1 MHIPAIV
8 LFLSS
13 TFLLGCPQAYAE
25 TVPAATPEQLQ
36 ALNTRIQALQVQRHT
51 TRSEYDRL
59 QQLLQLS
66 EEEIGNT
73 ADKLSAL
80 TEELNDKQHILTD
93 LRNRQQNQHIQLAQ
107 QRKILAQ
114 QIRAAYMVGRQDYL
128 KLWLNQQDPFAVGR
142 VLGYY
147 DYFNRARVQQ
157 IEIINKSL
165 EQIQLLERTI
175 QQQTIELNRV
185 LSHQGSKREE
195 LAGNYQERQQI
206 LAQLTNTLEA
216 QDQELKKLQEDK
228 QHLESLLGSLSE
240 VSKVIPPPASNVN
253 FAQLK
258 GQLPKPTTGQVFKQ
272 FGDSLIGSLKSQGIM
287 FKAGLGD
294 KVNAVA
300 AGRVVFAQWFRN
312 YGNLVILDHQ
322 QGYMSLYAHNRSLH
336 VKAGDWVETG
346 TNLASVGDSGGRDM
360 AALYFEIRY
369 QGSPVNPA
377 GWLKGMN

>member
-36 ALNTRIQALQVQRHT
+36 ALNTRIQALQAQRHT

-272 FGDSLIGSLKSQGIM
+272 FGESLIGSLKSQGMI

-369 QGSPVNPA
+369 QGSPVNPV

>member
-1 MHIPAIV
+1 VHIPAIII
-8 LFLSS
+8 FLSS
-13 TFLLGCPQAYAE
+13 ALLLGYPQAYAE

-36 ALNTRIQALQVQRHT
+36 ALNTRIQALQAQRHS

-157 IEIINKSL
+157 IESINKSL

-185 LSHQGSKREE
+185 LSHQGTKREE

-206 LAQLTNTLEA
+206 LTQLANTLEA

-228 QHLESLLGSLSE
+228 QHLESLLGGLSE

-258 GQLPKPTTGQVFKQ
+258 GQLPKPTSGQVFKQ
-272 FGDSLIGSLKSQGIM
+272 FGESLIGSLKSQGMM

-322 QGYMSLYAHNRSLH
+322 QGYMSLYAHNRSLY
-336 VKAGDWVETG
+336 VKAGDWVEAG
-346 TNLASVGDSGGRDM
+346 ANLATVGDSGGRDM

-377 GWLKGMN
+377 GWLKGGS

>member
-1 MHIPAIV
+1 MHIPAIA
-8 LFLSS
+8 LFLSCAL
-13 TFLLGCPQAYAE
+13 LLGCPQAYAE
-25 TVPAATPEQLQ
+25 TVPTATPEQLQ
-36 ALNTRIQALQVQRHT
+36 ALNTRIQALQAQRHT

-206 LAQLTNTLEA
+206 LTQLANTLEA

-228 QHLESLLGSLSE
+228 QHLESLLGGLSE

-272 FGDSLIGSLKSQGIM
+272 FGESLIGSLKSQGMM

-322 QGYMSLYAHNRSLH
+322 QGYMSLYAHNRSLY
-336 VKAGDWVETG
+336 VIAGDWVEAG
-346 TNLASVGDSGGRDM
+346 ANLATVGDSGGRDM

>member
-1 MHIPAIV
+1 MYIPAIII
-8 LFLSS
+8 FLSS
-13 TFLLGCPQAYAE
+13 ALLLGCPQAYAE
-25 TVPAATPEQLQ
+25 TVSTATPEQLQ
-36 ALNTRIQALQVQRHT
+36 ALNTRIQALQAQRHT

-272 FGDSLIGSLKSQGIM
+272 FGESLIGSLKSQGMI

-322 QGYMSLYAHNRSLH
+322 QGYMSLYAHNRSLY
-336 VKAGDWVETG
+336 VKAGDWVEAG
-346 TNLASVGDSGGRDM
+346 ANLATVGDSGGRDM

>member
-1 MHIPAIV
+1 MHIPAIA

-13 TFLLGCPQAYAE
+13 ALLLGCPQAYAE
-25 TVPAATPEQLQ
+25 TVPTATPEQLQ

-206 LAQLTNTLEA
+206 LTQLANTLEA

-228 QHLESLLGSLSE
+228 QHLESLLGGLSE
-240 VSKVIPPPASNVN
+240 ISKVILPPASNVN
-253 FAQLK
+253 FVQLK

-272 FGDSLIGSLKSQGIM
+272 FGDSLIGSLKSQGMM

-322 QGYMSLYAHNRSLH
+322 QGYMSLYAHNRSLY
-336 VKAGDWVETG
+336 VKAGDWVEAG
-346 TNLASVGDSGGRDM
+346 ANLATVGDSGGRDM

-377 GWLKGMN
+377 GWLKGGS

>member
-13 TFLLGCPQAYAE
+13 ALLLGYPQANAE
-25 TVPAATPEQLQ
+25 TVPTATPEQLKE
-36 ALNTRIQALQVQRHT
+36 LNARIQALQAQRHT

-73 ADKLSAL
+73 AEKLAAL
-80 TEELNDKQHILTD
+80 TEELSDKQHILTD
-93 LRNRQQNQHIQLAQ
+93 LRNRQQSQHIQLAQ

-114 QIRAAYMVGRQDYL
+114 QIRAAYMIGRQDYL
-128 KLWLNQQDPFAVGR
+128 KLWLNQQDPFVVGR

-157 IEIINKSL
+157 IENINKSL

-175 QQQTIELNRV
+175 QQQTIELNRL
-185 LSHQGSKREE
+185 LSRQGDKRQE

-206 LAQLTNTLEA
+206 LAQLANTLEA

-228 QHLESLLGSLSE
+228 QHLESLLGGLTEASKTILQP
-240 VSKVIPPPASNVN
+240 VSTVN

-258 GQLPKPTTGQVFKQ
+258 GQLPKPTAGQIFKP
-272 FGDSLIGSLKSQGIM
+272 FGEPLIGSLKSQGVM

-294 KVNAVA
+294 KVSAIA

-312 YGNLVILDHQ
+312 YGNLVIVDHQ

-336 VKAGDWVETG
+336 VKAGDWVDAGANIAT
-346 TNLASVGDSGGRDM
+346 VGDSGGHDM

-377 GWLKGMN
+377 GWLR

>member
-1 MHIPAIV
+1 MHIPAIII
-8 LFLSS
+8 FLSS
-13 TFLLGCPQAYAE
+13 ALLLGCPQAYAE

-36 ALNTRIQALQVQRHT
+36 ALNTRIQALQAQRHS

-157 IEIINKSL
+157 IESINKSL

-185 LSHQGSKREE
+185 LSHQGTKREE

-206 LAQLTNTLEA
+206 LTQLANTLEA

-228 QHLESLLGSLSE
+228 QHLESLLGGLSE

-272 FGDSLIGSLKSQGIM
+272 FGESLIGSLKSQGMM

-322 QGYMSLYAHNRSLH
+322 QGYMSLYAHNRSLY
-336 VKAGDWVETG
+336 VKAGDWVEAG
-346 TNLASVGDSGGRDM
+346 ANLATVGDSGGRDM

-377 GWLKGMN
+377 GWLKGGS

>member
-272 FGDSLIGSLKSQGIM
+272 FGESLIGSLKSQGMI

>member
-1 MHIPAIV
+1 MHIPAIII
-8 LFLSS
+8 FLSS
-13 TFLLGCPQAYAE
+13 ALLLGYPQAYAE

-36 ALNTRIQALQVQRHT
+36 ALNTRIQALQAQRHS

-157 IEIINKSL
+157 IESINKSL

-185 LSHQGSKREE
+185 LSHQGTKREE

-206 LAQLTNTLEA
+206 LTQLANTLEA

-228 QHLESLLGSLSE
+228 QHLESLLGGLSE

-258 GQLPKPTTGQVFKQ
+258 GQLPKPTSGQVFKQ
-272 FGDSLIGSLKSQGIM
+272 FGESLIGSLKSQGMM

-322 QGYMSLYAHNRSLH
+322 QGYMSLYAHNRSLY
-336 VKAGDWVETG
+336 VKAGDWVEAG
-346 TNLASVGDSGGRDM
+346 ANLATVGDSGGRDM

-377 GWLKGMN
+377 GWLKGGS

>member
-272 FGDSLIGSLKSQGIM
+272 FGESLIGSLKSQGMI

-369 QGSPVNPA
+369 QGSPVNPV

>member
-13 TFLLGCPQAYAE
+13 ALLLGCPQAYAE
-25 TVPAATPEQLQ
+25 TVSTATPEQLQ
-36 ALNTRIQALQVQRHT
+36 ALNTRIQALQAQRHT

-272 FGDSLIGSLKSQGIM
+272 FGESLIGSLKSQGMI

>member
-1 MHIPAIV
+1 
-8 LFLSS
+8 
-13 TFLLGCPQAYAE
+13 
-25 TVPAATPEQLQ
+25 VPAATPEQLQ

-206 LAQLTNTLEA
+206 LTQLANTLEA

-272 FGDSLIGSLKSQGIM
+272 FGESLIGSLKSQGMI

-322 QGYMSLYAHNRSLH
+322 QGYMSLYAHNRSLY
-336 VKAGDWVETG
+336 VKAGDWVEAG
-346 TNLASVGDSGGRDM
+346 ANLATVGDSGGRDM

-377 GWLKGMN
+377 SWLKTMN

>member
-1 MHIPAIV
+1 VHIPAIV

-206 LAQLTNTLEA
+206 LTQLANTLEA

-272 FGDSLIGSLKSQGIM
+272 FGESLIGSLKSQGMI

-322 QGYMSLYAHNRSLH
+322 QGYMSLYAHNRSLY
-336 VKAGDWVETG
+336 VKAGDWVEAG
-346 TNLASVGDSGGRDM
+346 ANLATVGDSGGRDM

>member
-13 TFLLGCPQAYAE
+13 ALLLGCPQAYAE
-25 TVPAATPEQLQ
+25 TVSTATPEQLQ

-206 LAQLTNTLEA
+206 LTQLANTLEA

-272 FGDSLIGSLKSQGIM
+272 FGDSLIGSLKSQGMI

-322 QGYMSLYAHNRSLH
+322 QGYMSLYAHNRSLY
-336 VKAGDWVETG
+336 VKAGDWVEAG
-346 TNLASVGDSGGRDM
+346 ANLATVGDSGGRDM

>member
-8 LFLSS
+8 LFLS
-13 TFLLGCPQAYAE
+13 FALLLGCPQAHAE
-25 TVPAATPEQLQ
+25 TVPTATPEQLQ
-36 ALNTRIQALQVQRHT
+36 ALNTRIQALQAQRHT

-228 QHLESLLGSLSE
+228 QHLESLLGGLSE

-272 FGDSLIGSLKSQGIM
+272 FGESLIGSLKSQGMM

-322 QGYMSLYAHNRSLH
+322 QGYMSLYAHNRSLY
-336 VKAGDWVETG
+336 VKAGDWVEAG
-346 TNLASVGDSGGRDM
+346 ANLATVGDSGGRDM

-377 GWLKGMN
+377 SWLKTMN